1 MMRFKPG
8 SLRLHAV
15 SWIIVSV
22 TVLSALDGVLCNSR
36 PKRDRAM
43 ECCQK
48 DASRFDASTMEDCC
62 QPDRS
67 ENVPA
72 EELMTSRSKTE
83 LEHAATVA
91 PAVSLLSVQ
100 NEAHATLIS
109 LARGFP
115 DLDPHPPR
123 AVPLLI

>member
-1 MMRFKPG
+1 MRFKPG

-22 TVLSALDGVLCNSR
+22 MVLSALDGVLCNSR
-36 PKRDRAM
+36 LERDRAM

-72 EELMTSRSKTE
+72 EEFMTSRSKTE
-83 LEHAATVA
+83 LEHAATAA
-91 PAVSLLSVQ
+91 PLLSQLSFQKETHRPLVP
-100 NEAHATLIS
+100 